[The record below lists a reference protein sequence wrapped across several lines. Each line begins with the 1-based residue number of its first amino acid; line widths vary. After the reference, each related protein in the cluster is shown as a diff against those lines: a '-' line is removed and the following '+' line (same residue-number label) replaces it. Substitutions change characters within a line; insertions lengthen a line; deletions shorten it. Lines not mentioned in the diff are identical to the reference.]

1 MKKIFLRALMAI
13 TMCLVM
19 MFLSCNFE
27 TSNLSSAF
35 GLVGLI
41 LVCVCGLYFSLRN
54 YTESKI
60 YELLGITWLSNKTG
74 IDFTSEE

>member
-27 TSNLSSAF
+27 TSNLSSVF

-54 YTESKI
+54 YTKFKI